1 MKPFRVGILH
11 YAERVQEKHNLAKYL
26 PPLLMKVERNE
37 SANLGVSDKE
47 LSDNEICVSI
57 NYILPSSMQDDL
69 EDNQEGYCYLYS
81 EDLCELLFTIKVKG
95 NRKSS
100 TTQINRLATS
110 RAASNYDSN
119 ESGRVPCKKRASTC
133 VIPNRKYWGG
143 KTPNHNGIQ
152 RYCALCKKAG
162 IPERKYMLHRSENCL
177 GKRSNHNS
185 VKEELGGSLGN
196 RDYSVKHYKK
206 YEQKWKKTEI
216 SQE

>member
-26 PPLLMKVERNE
+26 PPLLMKGERNE

-110 RAASNYDSN
+110 RAESNSDIN
-119 ESGRVPCKKRASTC
+119 ESVRVTRKKRVRTG
-133 VIPNRKYWGG
+133 IKPNQKQKG
-143 KTPNHNGIQ
+143 KIRQSIMGFSAI
-152 RYCALCKKAG
+152 A
-162 IPERKYMLHRSENCL
+162 
-177 GKRSNHNS
+177 
-185 VKEELGGSLGN
+185 
-196 RDYSVKHYKK
+196 
-206 YEQKWKKTEI
+206 
-216 SQE
+216 